1 MFDQS
6 FSAENFM
13 TIFHEEN
20 RKGNIAFDSMPDAYR
35 VIVGEIKGLQD
46 RANII
51 IRKKFLKTKQK
62 SGFSSSPKVPCK
74 EKALTK
80 FS

>member
-1 MFDQS
+1 
-6 FSAENFM
+6 M

-51 IRKKFLKTKQK
+51 IRKKKKDRTVDEVTYLLYFM
-62 SGFSSSPKVPCK
+62 
-74 EKALTK
+74 EIN
-80 FS
+80 

>member
-35 VIVGEIKGLQD
+35 VIVGEIKGL
-46 RANII
+46 
-51 IRKKFLKTKQK
+51 
-62 SGFSSSPKVPCK
+62 
-74 EKALTK
+74 
-80 FS
+80 